1 MAKHELRVG
10 SPAAAIRSS
19 GDAGKSQEHIEIEE
33 DVLAQELEQIKGYLG
48 PFMERLGTLSE
59 DYETEKASL
68 ERAMFATLSDKSFA
82 ATRAIVEEDF
92 NKRALV
98 NIVKENEQGVHA
110 VVVEGLQARRNAEK
124 RFASKLL
131 ETSSSEFQNVVTA
144 MREEDRKKLAYQRAE
159 NKHNL
164 DSCRTAMNMEKCAE
178 LLRQKAENDVQTKKT
193 IEHLKDDFQ
202 AQKAEMLKRV
212 DVAEQD
218 KQLAIEQKQKA
229 ELELKYQSNRFTLRP

>member
-124 RFASKLL
+124 R
-131 ETSSSEFQNVVTA
+131 
-144 MREEDRKKLAYQRAE
+144 
-159 NKHNL
+159 
-164 DSCRTAMNMEKCAE
+164 
-178 LLRQKAENDVQTKKT
+178 LRSD
-193 IEHLKDDFQ
+193 
-202 AQKAEMLKRV
+202 
-212 DVAEQD
+212 
-218 KQLAIEQKQKA
+218 
-229 ELELKYQSNRFTLRP
+229 YY